1 MIARPRRELL
11 ALLASALLGAWSI
24 AAPSVRADD
33 AGESIYSAKCASC
46 HGASGE
52 GSEDYPKSLAGD
64 RSVAQLAKLIAKT
77 MPADDP
83 GTCTGDDSVEVATYI
98 YDSFYSPAA
107 RAKGNAARVDLS
119 RLTVHQY
126 RNTLSD
132 LVGSFR
138 GSPPRGGEPGVSA
151 EYYKSRR
158 FRGGDKVAERIDPAI
173 AFDFGD
179 GPAIEGK
186 MEPHEFAVRW
196 QGSITPPETGEYEFL
211 VRTEHAMRL
220 WVNDPNTALIDALVK
235 SGSDDEYKASIY
247 LLGGRSYP
255 LKLEFTKANQGV
267 DDSKKAK
274 KRPPAKASIALLW
287 KPPGGVVDV
296 VPARCLATSRGAE
309 VFCPA
314 TPFPP
319 DDKSL
324 GYERGSAISKQWD
337 NAATDGAI
345 EAVSYIF
352 DHRRELANLRDDDG
366 ERAKK
371 ARDFA
376 RTFAERAFRRPLTP
390 ELETLYVGRFFD
402 GGNDPESALKRSLL
416 MILKSPRFLYREI
429 GGAEGDPFDVA
440 SRLAYTLWDAP
451 PDKTLMDAARKRE
464 LSTREQIRKQAE
476 RMASDPKAKAKLREF
491 LVGWLKIVPSSEI
504 AKDPEKFPEFTPEL
518 AADLRTSLDL
528 FLDDVIDSDNSD
540 YRDLLVSE
548 SLYLNGRLAPLYG
561 ADLPPDAP
569 FQKVAPEASGARGSP
584 DPPVPSWRRS
594 PTPGPR
600 RRSTAACSC
609 RVACSAG
616 RSRPPPEAVAPLAP
630 DLHPSLSTRERTSL
644 QTSPAAC
651 MTCHGM
657 INPLG
662 FTMERFDAIGR
673 YRTEERDR
681 AIDPTGSYQTKDEG
695 TATFADARDLAR
707 FLATSDEAHD
717 AFTRSLFH
725 NLVKQSILA
734 YGPDA
739 PRKLRGSF
747 EDGGYSVRRLM
758 VEIAVLAATPD

>member
-1 MIARPRRELL
+1 MTPRHRGEPL
-11 ALLASALLGAWSI
+11 ALLASALLGALWISVPI
-24 AAPSVRADD
+24 VRADD
-33 AGESIYSAKCASC
+33 AGESIYAAKCASC
-46 HGASGE
+46 HGASGG
-52 GSEDYPKSLAGD
+52 GSEDYPKALAGD

-98 YDSFYSPAA
+98 YDSFYSPDA

-138 GSPPRGGEPGVSA
+138 GSPPKGGEPGLSA

-158 FRGGDKVAERIDPAI
+158 FRGGDKVAERIDPTI

-196 QGSITPPETGEYEFL
+196 QGAITPPQTGEYEFV

-235 SGSDDEYKASIY
+235 SGSDDEYKALLY

-255 LKLEFTKANQGV
+255 LKLEFIKANQGV
-267 DDSKKAK
+267 DDSKQAK
-274 KRPPAKASIALLW
+274 KRAPAKASITLLW

-309 VFCPA
+309 VFCPS

-345 EAVSYIF
+345 ETVSYIF
-352 DHRRELANLRDDDG
+352 EHRRELANLRDDDG
-366 ERAKK
+366 ERARK

-376 RTFAERAFRRPLTP
+376 RTFAERAFRRPLTL
-390 ELETLYVGRFFD
+390 ELETLYVGRLFD
-402 GGNDPESALKRSLL
+402 GANDPESALKRSLL
-416 MILKSPRFLYREI
+416 MILKSPRFLYREV
-429 GGAEGDPFDVA
+429 GGEEGDSFDVA

-451 PDKTLMDAARKRE
+451 PDNALMDAARKGE
-464 LSTREQIRKQAE
+464 LSSRDQVVKQAE

-491 LVGWLKIVPSSEI
+491 LVGWLKIVPPSEI

-528 FLDDVIDSDNSD
+528 FLDDVIDSDQSD

-548 SLYLNGRLAPLYG
+548 SLYLNGRLASLYG

-569 FQKVAPEASGARGSP
+569 FQKIEPEPRERAGVLTHPYLMASFAYTGATSPIHRGVFVS
-584 DPPVPSWRRS
+584 RS
-594 PTPGPR
+594 LL
-600 RRSTAACSC
+600 
-609 RVACSAG
+609 G
-616 RSRPPPEAVAPLAP
+616 RTLRPPPEAVAPLAP
-630 DLHPSLSTRERTSL
+630 DLHPSLSTRERTTL

-681 AIDPTGSYQTKDEG
+681 AIDPTGNYQTKDEG

-707 FLATSDEAHD
+707 FLSTSDEAHD
-717 AFTRSLFH
+717 AFTHSLFH

-739 PRKLRGSF
+739 PRKLRDSF

-758 VEIAVLAATPD
+758 VEIAVLAAAPN